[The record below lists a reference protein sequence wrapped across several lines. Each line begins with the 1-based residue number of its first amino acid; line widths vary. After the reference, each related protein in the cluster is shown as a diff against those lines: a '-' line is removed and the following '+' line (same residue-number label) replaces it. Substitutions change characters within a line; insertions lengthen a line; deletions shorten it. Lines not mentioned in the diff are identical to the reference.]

1 MKIKKKIQMR
11 KDKIKSKL
19 ILYKYL
25 KTGHSLPMTCVSY
38 FLFLIIFIFSKRP
51 KCSLVLLII
60 TKKDDH

>member
-38 FLFLIIFIFSKRP
+38 FLFLIISKRP